1 MKNSSN
7 TSAFYLLSIL
17 GFVIAFSGT
26 IIGVLRLE
34 ADIQT
39 KGFFAMSYVFS
50 IFATFTLSK
59 VIRDRA
65 EDKNNNLK

>member
-1 MKNSSN
+1 MKSSSN

-17 GFVIAFSGT
+17 GFVISFAGT

-39 KGFFAMSYVFS
+39 KGFFAMSYIFS

-65 EDKNNNLK
+65 EEKNS

>member
-17 GFVIAFSGT
+17 GFVISFAGT

-39 KGFFAMSYVFS
+39 KGFFAMSYIFS

-65 EDKNNNLK
+65 EEKNS

>member
-1 MKNSSN
+1 MNGSSN
-7 TSAFYLLSIL
+7 TNAFYLLSVIGFTIALL
-17 GFVIAFSGT
+17 GT
-26 IIGVLRLE
+26 LIGVLRLE

-39 KGFFAMSYVFS
+39 KGFFAMSYLFS

-65 EDKNNNLK
+65 EERSRAR